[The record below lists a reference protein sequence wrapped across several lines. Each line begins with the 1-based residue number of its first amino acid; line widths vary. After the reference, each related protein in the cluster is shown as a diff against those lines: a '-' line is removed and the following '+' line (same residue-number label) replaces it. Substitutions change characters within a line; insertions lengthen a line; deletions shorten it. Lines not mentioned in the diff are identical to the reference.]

1 MTNFYDEISKDELLL
16 EIPRLR
22 RHLVAAGI
30 DLEKNKDW
38 SMLRMLE
45 FIAEWY
51 FIEYLPT
58 VSLIL
63 RIFLSICVFEASCEK
78 SFSKLNLTKNYL
90 RSTTSQSSVSNL
102 VILSI
107 END

>member
-1 MTNFYDEISKDELLL
+1 
-16 EIPRLR
+16 
-22 RHLVAAGI
+22 
-30 DLEKNKDW
+30 
-38 SMLRMLE
+38 MLRMLE

-107 END
+107 ENELVKNIGFDEVIIIVNMYSICYSNRVFVL

>member
-1 MTNFYDEISKDELLL
+1 
-16 EIPRLR
+16 
-22 RHLVAAGI
+22 
-30 DLEKNKDW
+30 
-38 SMLRMLE
+38 MLRMLE

-90 RSTTSQSSVSNL
+90 RSTMSQSRVFNL
-102 VILSI
+102 VILTI
-107 END
+107 ENELVKENDFDEVINKFEAVKARKVKF